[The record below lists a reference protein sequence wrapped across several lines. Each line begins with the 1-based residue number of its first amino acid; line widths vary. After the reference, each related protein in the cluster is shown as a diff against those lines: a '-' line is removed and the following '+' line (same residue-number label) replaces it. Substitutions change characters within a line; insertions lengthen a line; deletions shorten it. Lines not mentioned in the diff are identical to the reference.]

1 MTSLCMSKLYNNAA
15 TEIKMA
21 VSPILQDKFTVCCDV
36 VIGDKMKYHNERIVD
51 ISEIESAKDD
61 MLNEFSGIFDSSA
74 PTPAAAVPQPKAGRK
89 RSSKPSVAVE
99 QSAEHNEPE
108 NFEASKGE
116 VPCKTENNVTL
127 PLDDNEH
134 ADLILTEEAE
144 SSEANA
150 SATVE
155 PDANEETKSL
165 ADVSS
170 DDTDV
175 PDDTEGETATTDM
188 PLASKYTPT
197 TEADSLE
204 AAMATLFTYAEDKDP
219 KFNTAKLD
227 QFCGKPVAS
236 LVQTVPAFARTIL
249 NWQKSG
255 RKIVTPE
262 VYNAIKIAYQKHTE
276 TRKSPRI

>member
-15 TEIKMA
+15 TEIRMA
-21 VSPILQDKFTVCCDV
+21 VSPILQDKFTVSCDV
-36 VIGDKMKYHNERIVD
+36 VIGDKMKYHNERIVG

-61 MLNEFSGIFDSSA
+61 MLNELSSVFDASTLT
-74 PTPAAAVPQPKAGRK
+74 PTVAVPQPKAGRK
-89 RSSKPSVAVE
+89 RSSKSSVTAE
-99 QSAEHNEPE
+99 QSTEHNESE
-108 NFEASKGE
+108 DIETSKVE
-116 VPCKTENNVTL
+116 VPCKAENDVTL
-127 PLDDNEH
+127 PLDNNEH

-150 SATVE
+150 STAVE
-155 PDANEETKSL
+155 PDANVKTSSL
-165 ADVSS
+165 ADEGS
-170 DDTDV
+170 DDTDAS
-175 PDDTEGETATTDM
+175 DDTEGETVADM
-188 PLASKYTPT
+188 PLVSKPTPT

-262 VYNAIKIAYQKHTE
+262 VYDAIKIAYQKHTE
-276 TRKSPRI
+276 ARKTPRV

>member
-15 TEIKMA
+15 TEISMA
-21 VSPILQDKFTVCCDV
+21 VSPILQDKFTVSCDV
-36 VIGDKMKYHNERIVD
+36 VIGDKMKYHNERIVG

-61 MLNEFSGIFDSSA
+61 MLNELSSVFDASTLT
-74 PTPAAAVPQPKAGRK
+74 PTVAVPQPKAGRK
-89 RSSKPSVAVE
+89 RSSKSSVTAE
-99 QSAEHNEPE
+99 QSTEHNESE
-108 NFEASKGE
+108 DIETSKGE
-116 VPCKTENNVTL
+116 VPCKAENDVTL
-127 PLDDNEH
+127 PLDNNEH

-144 SSEANA
+144 SSEANVSTA
-150 SATVE
+150 VE
-155 PDANEETKSL
+155 PDANVKTSSS
-165 ADVSS
+165 ADEGS
-170 DDTDV
+170 DATDAS
-175 PDDTEGETATTDM
+175 DDTEGETVADM
-188 PLASKYTPT
+188 PLVSKPTPT

-262 VYNAIKIAYQKHTE
+262 VYDAIKIAYQKHTE
-276 TRKSPRI
+276 ARKTPRV

>member
-15 TEIKMA
+15 TEIRMA
-21 VSPILQDKFTVCCDV
+21 VSPILQDKFTVSCDV
-36 VIGDKMKYHNERIVD
+36 VIGDKMKYHNERIVG

-61 MLNEFSGIFDSSA
+61 MLNELSSVFDASTLT
-74 PTPAAAVPQPKAGRK
+74 PTVAVPQPKAGRK
-89 RSSKPSVAVE
+89 RSSKSSVTAE
-99 QSAEHNEPE
+99 QSTEHNESE
-108 NFEASKGE
+108 DIETAKGE
-116 VPCKTENNVTL
+116 VPCKAENDVTL
-127 PLDDNEH
+127 PLDNNEH

-144 SSEANA
+144 SSEANVSTA
-150 SATVE
+150 VE
-155 PDANEETKSL
+155 PDANVKTSSS
-165 ADVSS
+165 ADEGS
-170 DDTDV
+170 DDTDAS
-175 PDDTEGETATTDM
+175 DDTEGETVADM
-188 PLASKYTPT
+188 PLVSKPTPT

-262 VYNAIKIAYQKHTE
+262 VYDAIKIAYQKHTE
-276 TRKSPRI
+276 ARKTPRV

>member
-61 MLNEFSGIFDSSA
+61 MLNEFSDIFDSSA
-74 PTPAAAVPQPKAGRK
+74 PTPAAAVSQPKAGRK

-144 SSEANA
+144 SSEANVSTA
-150 SATVE
+150 VE
-155 PDANEETKSL
+155 PDANVKTSSS
-165 ADVSS
+165 ADEGS
-170 DDTDV
+170 DGTDAS
-175 PDDTEGETATTDM
+175 DNAEGETVADM
-188 PLASKYTPT
+188 PLVSKPTPT

-204 AAMATLFTYAEDKDP
+204 TAMATLFTYAEDKDP

>member
-15 TEIKMA
+15 TEIRMA
-21 VSPILQDKFTVCCDV
+21 VSPILQDKFTVSCDV
-36 VIGDKMKYHNERIVD
+36 VIGDKMKYHNERIVG

-61 MLNEFSGIFDSSA
+61 MLNELSSVFDASTLT
-74 PTPAAAVPQPKAGRK
+74 PTVAVPQPKAGRK
-89 RSSKPSVAVE
+89 RSSKSSVTAE
-99 QSAEHNEPE
+99 QSTEHNESE
-108 NFEASKGE
+108 DIKTAKGE
-116 VPCKTENNVTL
+116 VPCKAENDVTL
-127 PLDDNEH
+127 PLDNNEH

-144 SSEANA
+144 SSEANVSTA
-150 SATVE
+150 VE
-155 PDANEETKSL
+155 PDANVKTSSS
-165 ADVSS
+165 ADEGS
-170 DDTDV
+170 DDTDAS
-175 PDDTEGETATTDM
+175 DDTEGETVADM
-188 PLASKYTPT
+188 PLVSKPTPT
-197 TEADSLE
+197 TEGDSLE

-262 VYNAIKIAYQKHTE
+262 VYDAIKIAYQKHTE
-276 TRKSPRI
+276 ARKTPRV

>member
-15 TEIKMA
+15 TEIRMA
-21 VSPILQDKFTVCCDV
+21 VSPILQDKFTVSCDV
-36 VIGDKMKYHNERIVD
+36 VIGDKMKYHNERIVG

-61 MLNEFSGIFDSSA
+61 MLNELSSVFDASTLT
-74 PTPAAAVPQPKAGRK
+74 PTVAVPQPKAGRK
-89 RSSKPSVAVE
+89 RSSKSSVTAE
-99 QSAEHNEPE
+99 QSTERNESE
-108 NFEASKGE
+108 DIETAKGE
-116 VPCKTENNVTL
+116 VPCKAENDVTL
-127 PLDDNEH
+127 PLDNNEH

-144 SSEANA
+144 SSEANVSTA
-150 SATVE
+150 VE
-155 PDANEETKSL
+155 PDANVKTSSS
-165 ADVSS
+165 ADEGS
-170 DDTDV
+170 DDTDAS
-175 PDDTEGETATTDM
+175 DDTEGETVADM
-188 PLASKYTPT
+188 PLVSKPTPT

-262 VYNAIKIAYQKHTE
+262 VYDAIKIAYQKHTE
-276 TRKSPRI
+276 ARKTPRV

>member
-15 TEIKMA
+15 TEIRMA
-21 VSPILQDKFTVCCDV
+21 VSPILQDKFTVSCDV
-36 VIGDKMKYHNERIVD
+36 VIGDKMKYHNERIVG

-61 MLNEFSGIFDSSA
+61 MLNELSSVFDASTLT
-74 PTPAAAVPQPKAGRK
+74 PTVAVPQPKAGRK
-89 RSSKPSVAVE
+89 RSSKSSVTAE
-99 QSAEHNEPE
+99 QSTEHNESE
-108 NFEASKGE
+108 DIETSKGE
-116 VPCKTENNVTL
+116 VPCKAENDVTL
-127 PLDDNEH
+127 PLDNNEH

-144 SSEANA
+144 SSEANVSTA
-150 SATVE
+150 VE
-155 PDANEETKSL
+155 PDANVKTSSS
-165 ADVSS
+165 ADEGS
-170 DDTDV
+170 DDTDAS
-175 PDDTEGETATTDM
+175 DDTEGETVADM
-188 PLASKYTPT
+188 PLVSKPTPT

-262 VYNAIKIAYQKHTE
+262 VYDAIKIAYQKHTE
-276 TRKSPRI
+276 ARKTPRV

>member
-15 TEIKMA
+15 TEIRMA
-21 VSPILQDKFTVCCDV
+21 VSPILQDKFTVSCDV
-36 VIGDKMKYHNERIVD
+36 VIGDKMKYHNERIVG

-61 MLNEFSGIFDSSA
+61 MLNELSSVFDASTLT
-74 PTPAAAVPQPKAGRK
+74 PTVAVPQPKAGRK
-89 RSSKPSVAVE
+89 RSSKSSVTAE
-99 QSAEHNEPE
+99 QSTEHNESE
-108 NFEASKGE
+108 DIETSKGE
-116 VPCKTENNVTL
+116 VPCKAENDVTL
-127 PLDDNEH
+127 PLDNNEH

-144 SSEANA
+144 SSETNVSTA
-150 SATVE
+150 VE
-155 PDANEETKSL
+155 PDANVKTSSS
-165 ADVSS
+165 ADEGS
-170 DDTDV
+170 DDTDAS
-175 PDDTEGETATTDM
+175 DDTEGETVADM
-188 PLASKYTPT
+188 PLVSKPMPT

-262 VYNAIKIAYQKHTE
+262 VYDAIKIAYQKHTE
-276 TRKSPRI
+276 ARKTPRV

>member
-1 MTSLCMSKLYNNAA
+1 MTSLYMSKLYNNAA

-21 VSPILQDKFTVCCDV
+21 VSPILQDKFTVYCDV

-51 ISEIESAKDD
+51 ISKIESAKDD
-61 MLNEFSGIFDSSA
+61 MLNELSGIFDSSA
-74 PTPAAAVPQPKAGRK
+74 PTPAAAVSQPKAGRK
-89 RSSKPSVAVE
+89 RSSKPSIAVE
-99 QSAEHNEPE
+99 QSSERDEPE

-116 VPCKTENNVTL
+116 VSCKTENNVTL

-134 ADLILTEEAE
+134 VDSMLAENAE

-155 PDANEETKSL
+155 PDANEETKSS

-175 PDDTEGETATTDM
+175 PDDTEGETATDM
-188 PLASKYTPT
+188 PLASKRTPT
-197 TEADSLE
+197 TDADTLE
-204 AAMATLFTYAEDKDP
+204 AAMATLFTYAEEKDP

-227 QFCGKPVAS
+227 QFLDKPVAS

>member
-15 TEIKMA
+15 TEIRMA
-21 VSPILQDKFTVCCDV
+21 VSPILQDKFTVSCDV
-36 VIGDKMKYHNERIVD
+36 VIGDKMKYHNERIVG

-61 MLNEFSGIFDSSA
+61 MLNELSSVFDASTLT
-74 PTPAAAVPQPKAGRK
+74 PTVAVPQPKAGRK
-89 RSSKPSVAVE
+89 RSSKSSVTAE
-99 QSAEHNEPE
+99 QSTEHNES
-108 NFEASKGE
+108 EAIETAKGE
-116 VPCKTENNVTL
+116 VPCKAENDVTL
-127 PLDDNEH
+127 PLDNNEH
-134 ADLILTEEAE
+134 AGLILTEEAE
-144 SSEANA
+144 SSEANVSTA
-150 SATVE
+150 VE
-155 PDANEETKSL
+155 PDANVKTSSS
-165 ADVSS
+165 ADEGG
-170 DDTDV
+170 DDTDAS
-175 PDDTEGETATTDM
+175 DDTEGETVADM
-188 PLASKYTPT
+188 PLVSKPTPT

-262 VYNAIKIAYQKHTE
+262 VYDAIKIAYQKHTE
-276 TRKSPRI
+276 ARKTPRV

>member
-15 TEIKMA
+15 TEIRMA
-21 VSPILQDKFTVCCDV
+21 VSPILQDKFTVSCDV
-36 VIGDKMKYHNERIVD
+36 VIGDKMKYHNERIVG

-61 MLNEFSGIFDSSA
+61 MLNELSSVFDASTLT
-74 PTPAAAVPQPKAGRK
+74 PTVAVPQPKAGRK
-89 RSSKPSVAVE
+89 RSSKSSVTAE
-99 QSAEHNEPE
+99 QSTEHNELE
-108 NFEASKGE
+108 DIETAKGE
-116 VPCKTENNVTL
+116 VPCKAENDVTL
-127 PLDDNEH
+127 PLDNNEH

-144 SSEANA
+144 SSEANVSTA
-150 SATVE
+150 VE
-155 PDANEETKSL
+155 PDANVKTSSS
-165 ADVSS
+165 ADEGS
-170 DDTDV
+170 DDTDAS
-175 PDDTEGETATTDM
+175 DDTEGETVADM
-188 PLASKYTPT
+188 PLVSKPTPT

-262 VYNAIKIAYQKHTE
+262 VYDAIKIAYQKHTE
-276 TRKSPRI
+276 ARKTPRV

>member
-15 TEIKMA
+15 TEIRMA
-21 VSPILQDKFTVCCDV
+21 VSPILQDKFTVSCDV
-36 VIGDKMKYHNERIVD
+36 VIGDKMKYHNERIVG

-61 MLNEFSGIFDSSA
+61 MLNELSSVFDASTLT
-74 PTPAAAVPQPKAGRK
+74 PTVAVPQPKAGRK
-89 RSSKPSVAVE
+89 RSSKSSVTAE
-99 QSAEHNEPE
+99 QSTEHNESE
-108 NFEASKGE
+108 DIETTKGK
-116 VPCKTENNVTL
+116 VPCKAENDVTL
-127 PLDDNEH
+127 PLDNNEH

-144 SSEANA
+144 SSEANVSTA
-150 SATVE
+150 VE
-155 PDANEETKSL
+155 PDANVKTSSS
-165 ADVSS
+165 ADEGS
-170 DDTDV
+170 DDTDAS
-175 PDDTEGETATTDM
+175 DDTEGETVADM
-188 PLASKYTPT
+188 PLVSKPTPT

-227 QFCGKPVAS
+227 QFCGKPVVS

-262 VYNAIKIAYQKHTE
+262 VYDAIKIAYQKHTE
-276 TRKSPRI
+276 ARKTPRV

>member
-89 RSSKPSVAVE
+89 RSSKSSVTAE
-99 QSAEHNEPE
+99 QSTEHNESE
-108 NFEASKGE
+108 DIETSKGE
-116 VPCKTENNVTL
+116 VSCKAENDVTL
-127 PLDDNEH
+127 PLDNNEH

-144 SSEANA
+144 SSEANVSTA
-150 SATVE
+150 VE
-155 PDANEETKSL
+155 LDANVKTSSS
-165 ADVSS
+165 ADEGS
-170 DDTDV
+170 DDTDAS
-175 PDDTEGETATTDM
+175 DDAEGETVADM
-188 PLASKYTPT
+188 PLVSKPTPT

-262 VYNAIKIAYQKHTE
+262 VYDAIKIAYQKHTE
-276 TRKSPRI
+276 ARKTPRV

>member
-15 TEIKMA
+15 TEIRMA
-21 VSPILQDKFTVCCDV
+21 VSPILQDKFTVSCDV
-36 VIGDKMKYHNERIVD
+36 VIGDKMKYHNERIVG

-61 MLNEFSGIFDSSA
+61 MLNELSSVFDASTLT
-74 PTPAAAVPQPKAGRK
+74 PTVAVPQPKAGRK
-89 RSSKPSVAVE
+89 RSSKSSVTAE
-99 QSAEHNEPE
+99 QSTEHNESE
-108 NFEASKGE
+108 DIETAKGE
-116 VPCKTENNVTL
+116 VPCKAENDVTL
-127 PLDDNEH
+127 PLDNNEH

-144 SSEANA
+144 SSEANVSTA
-150 SATVE
+150 VE
-155 PDANEETKSL
+155 PDANVKTSSS
-165 ADVSS
+165 ADEGS
-170 DDTDV
+170 DGTDAS
-175 PDDTEGETATTDM
+175 DDTEGETVADM
-188 PLASKYTPT
+188 PLVSKPTPT

-262 VYNAIKIAYQKHTE
+262 VYDAIKIAYQKHTE
-276 TRKSPRI
+276 ARKTPRV

>member
-15 TEIKMA
+15 TEIRMA
-21 VSPILQDKFTVCCDV
+21 VSPILQDKFTVSCDV
-36 VIGDKMKYHNERIVD
+36 VIGDKMKYHNERIVG

-61 MLNEFSGIFDSSA
+61 MLNELSSVFDASTLT
-74 PTPAAAVPQPKAGRK
+74 PTVAVPQPKAGRK
-89 RSSKPSVAVE
+89 RSSKPSVTAE
-99 QSAEHNEPE
+99 QSTEHNESE
-108 NFEASKGE
+108 DIETSKVE
-116 VPCKTENNVTL
+116 VPCKAENDVTL
-127 PLDDNEH
+127 PLDNNEH

-144 SSEANA
+144 SSVANA
-150 SATVE
+150 STAVE
-155 PDANEETKSL
+155 PDANVKTSSS
-165 ADVSS
+165 ADEGS
-170 DDTDV
+170 DDTDAS
-175 PDDTEGETATTDM
+175 DDTEGETVADM
-188 PLASKYTPT
+188 PLVSKPTPT

-262 VYNAIKIAYQKHTE
+262 VYDAIKIAYQKHTE
-276 TRKSPRI
+276 ARKTPRV

>member
-15 TEIKMA
+15 TEIRMA
-21 VSPILQDKFTVCCDV
+21 VSPILQDKFTVSCDV
-36 VIGDKMKYHNERIVD
+36 VIGDKMKYHNERIVG

-61 MLNEFSGIFDSSA
+61 MLNELSSVFDASTLT
-74 PTPAAAVPQPKAGRK
+74 PTVAVPQPKAGRK
-89 RSSKPSVAVE
+89 RSSKSSVTAE
-99 QSAEHNEPE
+99 QSTEHNESE
-108 NFEASKGE
+108 DIETAKGE
-116 VPCKTENNVTL
+116 VPCKAENDVTL
-127 PLDDNEH
+127 PLDNNEH

-144 SSEANA
+144 SSEANVSNA
-150 SATVE
+150 VE
-155 PDANEETKSL
+155 PDANVKTSSS
-165 ADVSS
+165 ADEGS
-170 DDTDV
+170 DDTDAS
-175 PDDTEGETATTDM
+175 DDTEGETVADM
-188 PLASKYTPT
+188 PLVSKPTPT

-262 VYNAIKIAYQKHTE
+262 VYDAIKIAYQKHTE
-276 TRKSPRI
+276 ARKTPRV